1 MRFPAI
7 RKFAV
12 AAVPVVVVAGAL
24 AFTAAPAHAMQT
36 VIPISCSRQR

>member
-24 AFTAAPAHAMQT
+24 TFTAAPAHAIQE
-36 VIPISCSRQR
+36 VR